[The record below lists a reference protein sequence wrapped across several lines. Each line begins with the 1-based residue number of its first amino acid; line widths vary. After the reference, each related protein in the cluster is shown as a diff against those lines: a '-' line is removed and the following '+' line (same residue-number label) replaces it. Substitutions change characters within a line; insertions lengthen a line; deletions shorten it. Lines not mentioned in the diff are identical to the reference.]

1 MNSDVDRAPRFAC
14 VLDASVLVA
23 RLRVAEPG
31 YPESALAL
39 RRMVAGGARL
49 IVPGLALA
57 EVAAALA
64 RGVDDTRLARRAID
78 DIERLP
84 GLRIVAVDMRLGRIA
99 AAVAMRQRL
108 RGCDAVYVALARV
121 AQAVLVTL
129 DRDQIERS
137 PAGVVVRTPAQW
149 VTDAATD

>member
-1 MNSDVDRAPRFAC
+1 MNSDVDPAPRVAC

-49 IVPGLALA
+49 LVPGLALA

-64 RGVDDTRLARRAID
+64 RGVGDARLARQAVD
-78 DIERLP
+78 DLERLP

-99 AAVAMRQRL
+99 ATVALRQRL
-108 RGCDAVYVALARV
+108 RGCDAVYVALAQV

-137 PAGVVVRTPAQW
+137 PAGVVVRTPAEW
-149 VTDAATD
+149 MADTASG